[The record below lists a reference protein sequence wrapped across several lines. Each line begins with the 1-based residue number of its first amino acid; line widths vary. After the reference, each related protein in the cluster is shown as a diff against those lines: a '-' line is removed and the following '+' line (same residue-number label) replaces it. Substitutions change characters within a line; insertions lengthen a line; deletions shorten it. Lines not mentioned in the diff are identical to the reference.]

1 MSKIG
6 IDIGTSNIK
15 AVLFDEAYKVI
26 KKVNVEVPSA
36 IDQYGHYEQNVDA
49 VVEAVNV
56 CIEELNNKS
65 VTNISFSSA
74 MHSLILAVEENVPFT
89 QNMIWADAR
98 ADQDIRIFKETED
111 WLSFYQ
117 KTGTPIHPMSP
128 FAKLLYYRNAD
139 FLKPGI
145 HIMGI
150 KEYIIF
156 LLTGEYVMDYSIAS
170 ATGLMNI
177 HTLKWDQ
184 DILDFL
190 DIDETYL
197 PRLVDTNTKFKAL
210 NYDFSVT
217 VGASDGCLVNFGNN
231 ALNKGQTTLTLG
243 TSGAVRM
250 TVKKPVLDPLGRTF
264 CYYLKKGIYVIGGAV
279 NNGGNTLDWVSEL
292 FYDNPKKFYKDLPSL
307 IDKVEPGSEGLVFLP
322 HINGERAPYWDN
334 IVSGQFF
341 GLKHYHKREHMI
353 RAVVEGILFNLKHVL
368 SILEENGGRSKEI
381 YLSGGVFEIPGIR
394 QMVADIFEEKVYIQK
409 EFDASILGAVLL
421 TDKKKQEVSDLDAYY
436 PGNSELYRDSFEVFL
451 MLSFDIMRSLIMPIG
466 HDQFDET
473 EIDKKY
479 N

>member
-15 AVLFDEAYKVI
+15 AVLFDEAYKV
-26 KKVNVEVPSA
+26 KKKINIEVPSEV
-36 IDQYGHYEQNVDA
+36 DQYGHYEQNVKA
-49 VVEAVNV
+49 VVDAVNV

-65 VTNISFSSA
+65 VTDISFSSA

-139 FLKPGI
+139 FIKPGL
-145 HIMGI
+145 HFMGI

-156 LLTGEYVMDYSIAS
+156 LLTGEFVMDYSIAS

-177 HTLKWDQ
+177 HTLMWDK

-210 NYDFSVT
+210 DYDFNVT
-217 VGASDGCLVNFGNN
+217 VGASDGCLVNLGNN

-264 CYYLKKGIYVIGGAV
+264 CYYLKKGVYVIGGAV
-279 NNGGNTLDWVSEL
+279 NNGGNTLDWVSQL
-292 FYDNPKKFYKDLPSL
+292 FYDNPKKFYKDLPSIL
-307 IDKVEPGSEGLVFLP
+307 EKVEPGSEDLIFLP
-322 HINGERAPYWDN
+322 HINGERAPYWEN
-334 IVSGQFF
+334 AVSGQFF
-341 GLKHYHKREHMI
+341 GLKHFHTKEHMI
-353 RAVVEGILFNLKHVL
+353 RAVVEGILFNLRNVL

-381 YLSGGVFEIPGIR
+381 YLSGGVFEIPGII

-409 EFDASILGAVLL
+409 AFDASILGAVLL
-421 TDKKKQEVSDLDAYY
+421 TDKKKQEVKDLDVTYPRFDEQYY
-436 PGNSELYRDSFEVFL
+436 DALDIYMNLSFEILKDLFRPVL
-451 MLSFDIMRSLIMPIG
+451 NASDTDMN
-466 HDQFDET
+466 E
-473 EIDKKY
+473 EKKY

>member
-15 AVLFDEAYKVI
+15 AVLFDEAYKV
-26 KKVNVEVPSA
+26 KKKINIEVPSEV
-36 IDQYGHYEQNVDA
+36 DQYGHYEQNVKA
-49 VVEAVNV
+49 VVDAVNV

-65 VTNISFSSA
+65 VTDISFSSA

-139 FLKPGI
+139 FIKPGL
-145 HIMGI
+145 HFMGI

-156 LLTGEYVMDYSIAS
+156 LLTGEFVMDYSIAS

-177 HTLKWDQ
+177 HTLMWDK

-210 NYDFSVT
+210 DYDFNVT
-217 VGASDGCLVNFGNN
+217 VGASDGCLVNLGNN

-264 CYYLKKGIYVIGGAV
+264 CYYLKKGVYVIGGAV
-279 NNGGNTLDWVSEL
+279 NNGGNTLDWVSQL
-292 FYDNPKKFYKDLPSL
+292 FYDNPKKFYKDLPSIL
-307 IDKVEPGSEGLVFLP
+307 EKVEPGSEDLIFLP
-322 HINGERAPYWDN
+322 HINGERAPYWEN
-334 IVSGQFF
+334 AVSGQFF
-341 GLKHYHKREHMI
+341 GLKHFHTKEHMI
-353 RAVVEGILFNLKHVL
+353 RAVVEGILFNLRNVL

-381 YLSGGVFEIPGIR
+381 YLSGGVFEIPGII

-409 EFDASILGAVLL
+409 AFDASILGAVLL
-421 TDKKKQEVSDLDAYY
+421 TDKKKQEVKDLDVTYPRFDEQYY
-436 PGNSELYRDSFEVFL
+436 DALDIYMNLSFEILKDLFRPVHNASDTD
-451 MLSFDIMRSLIMPIG
+451 MN
-466 HDQFDET
+466 E
-473 EIDKKY
+473 EKKY